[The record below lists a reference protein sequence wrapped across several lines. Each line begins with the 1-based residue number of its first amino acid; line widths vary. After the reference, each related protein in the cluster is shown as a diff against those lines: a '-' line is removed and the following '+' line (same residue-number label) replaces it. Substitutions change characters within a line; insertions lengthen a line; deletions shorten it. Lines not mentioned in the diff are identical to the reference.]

1 MATLRFKALGEISRR
16 EPIEPELS
24 DKKISD
30 YFGADVF
37 DREKMRQYISKEAY
51 ESLCDAIDEGR
62 RIDRKI
68 ANQVAQGMKTWAM
81 EKGATH
87 YSHWFQPL
95 NDSTAEKHDAFFEP
109 MWGGG
114 SFETFKG
121 ELLVQQEPDASSFPN
136 GGLRNTFEPRC

>member
-1 MATLRFKALGEISRR
+1 MAILRFKALDEMSKR
-16 EPIEPELS
+16 EPVKADLP

-37 DREKMRQYISKEAY
+37 DREKMRQYIPKEAY
-51 ESLCDAIDEGR
+51 ESLCTAVDEGR

-109 MWGGG
+109 MFGGG
-114 SFETFKG
+114 SFEAFKG
-121 ELLVQQEPDASSFPN
+121 ELLVQH
-136 GGLRNTFEPRC
+136 RNIRFT

>member
-37 DREKMRQYISKEAY
+37 DRENMRQYISKEAY

-68 ANQVAQGMKTWAM
+68 R
-81 EKGATH
+81 
-87 YSHWFQPL
+87 QPGRTRHE
-95 NDSTAEKHDAFFEP
+95 DVGHGDKARPTTRT
-109 MWGGG
+109 G
-114 SFETFKG
+114 S
-121 ELLVQQEPDASSFPN
+121 S
-136 GGLRNTFEPRC
+136 R